1 MVCPVYKFFKNM
13 NQEDICH
20 FPAQHLFPILLHLV
34 TDVWM
39 LLENLLPQTVYFG
52 GTNSTFTYRVDKLD
66 IISVWSSFINLEV
79 GMCSKSTYLCIFLKF

>member
-34 TDVWM
+34 TDV
-39 LLENLLPQTVYFG
+39 
-52 GTNSTFTYRVDKLD
+52 
-66 IISVWSSFINLEV
+66 
-79 GMCSKSTYLCIFLKF
+79 